1 MRKIRTIDVRVGN
14 YVMLLGISRV
24 IRMVFWI
31 LMYLEGDSFIYLIL
45 ADLLHTILIGDFVY
59 HYFTSKKGDL
69 IIIS

>member
-14 YVMLLGISRV
+14 YVVLLGISRI

-31 LMYLEGDSFIYLIL
+31 LMYLEGDSFLYLIL
-45 ADLLHTILIGDFVY
+45 ADLLHTFLIGDFVY
-59 HYFTSKKGDL
+59 HYITSKKGDL